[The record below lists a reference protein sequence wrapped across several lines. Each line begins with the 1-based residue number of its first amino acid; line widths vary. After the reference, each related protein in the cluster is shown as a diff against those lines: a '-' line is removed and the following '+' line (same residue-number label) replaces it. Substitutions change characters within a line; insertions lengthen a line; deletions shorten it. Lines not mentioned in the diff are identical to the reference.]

1 MLLTVKDACELHP
14 MTLEYSMSEQV
25 ENLSDVIAADTAA
38 ARAFFDKNYV
48 TKGMETLLN
57 QGLRRLGGKS
67 DQAVFELKQAM
78 GGGKT
83 HSMIALGLLARNAA
97 LRAEIVPEMARDAA
111 FGDAKLVAVEGRSGF
126 EEKFVWGEITPRMRP
141 IAGSGSSCCVA
152 RSVLSSWRGGVRRG
166 GGAGNKQPQD
176 VMLVLGLGAW
186 FLVLQVHRWFVSLA
200 MLLSL
205 WRTVSGGT
213 VMLSSGPTISASRN

>member
-25 ENLSDVIAADTAA
+25 ENLSDVIAAETAT
-38 ARAFFDKNYV
+38 ARAFFEKNYV
-48 TKGMETLLN
+48 TKGMETLVN

-83 HSMIALGLLARNAA
+83 HSMIALGLLARNSA

-111 FGDAKLVAVEGRSGF
+111 FGDAKLRS
-126 EEKFVWGEITPRMRP
+126 EERRVGKE
-141 IAGSGSSCCVA
+141 C
-152 RSVLSSWRGGVRRG
+152 RS
-166 GGAGNKQPQD
+166 
-176 VMLVLGLGAW
+176 
-186 FLVLQVHRWFVSLA
+186 RWS
-200 MLLSL
+200 
-205 WRTVSGGT
+205 
-213 VMLSSGPTISASRN
+213 